1 MHFLQDRFLT
11 PELERTKKMKIF
23 SIRYNDPKSGMPMS
37 YPHNALPNREQY
49 TDGMNLLSPK
59 EIDFTPERLL
69 GYISRELGLTKFL
82 EDCGHN
88 LKVTS
93 NKDREGSQAEKGL
106 IDDALVIPQPFYLL
120 CERMESAFNFK
131 RVVINDTRPGKVDL
145 ESTNYKIKEGGSP
158 C

>member
-1 MHFLQDRFLT
+1 
-11 PELERTKKMKIF
+11 MKIF
-23 SIRYNDPKSGMPMS
+23 SIRYNDPKSVMPVS
-37 YPHNALPNREQY
+37 YPHNALPNREEY
-49 TDGMNLLSPK
+49 TDSMDLLSPK
-59 EIDFTPERLL
+59 EIDFTPGRLL

-82 EDCGHN
+82 EDCGYN

-131 RVVINDTRPGKVDL
+131 RVVSNDVGPGQVDL
-145 ESTNYKIKEGGSP
+145 ESTNYKIKKGGSP

>member
-1 MHFLQDRFLT
+1 
-11 PELERTKKMKIF
+11 
-23 SIRYNDPKSGMPMS
+23 MPVS
-37 YPHNALPNREQY
+37 YPHNALPNREEY
-49 TDGMNLLSPK
+49 TDSMDLLSPK
-59 EIDFTPERLL
+59 EIDFTPGRLL
-69 GYISRELGLTKFL
+69 GYISRELGLIKFL

-106 IDDALVIPQPFYLL
+106 IDDASVIPQPFLPFNL
-120 CERMESAFNFK
+120 SRECMKSALNFN
-131 RVVINDTRPGKVDL
+131 RIVIKDTGSDRVDL